1 MHLPIVT
8 LSTKDN
14 VNVAKK
20 LSDRFKRSVFWNS
33 YQTIPAKVIEK
44 GNSIYELLSASFQ
57 GVKRLFVT
65 AYFIGAGA
73 NADNESGIKVIKYIF
88 FQDERLKIIT
98 YWLMEEIFM
107 SNLLTYDKV
116 TKVSIAQGDDYTKGC
131 LLDYAYFKDNCRVI
145 AVDFSKQKAL
155 DADSRAIQEKVFKGI
170 AVGGK
175 DCTKIRLF
183 TILEKS
189 KETALEFCK
198 GTIKVL

>member
-1 MHLPIVT
+1 
-8 LSTKDN
+8 
-14 VNVAKK
+14 
-20 LSDRFKRSVFWNS
+20 
-33 YQTIPAKVIEK
+33 
-44 GNSIYELLSASFQ
+44 
-57 GVKRLFVT
+57 
-65 AYFIGAGA
+65 
-73 NADNESGIKVIKYIF
+73 
-88 FQDERLKIIT
+88 
-98 YWLMEEIFM
+98 MEEIFM

-116 TKVSIAQGDDYTKGC
+116 TKVSIAQGDYTKGC
-131 LLDYAYFKDNCRVI
+131 LLDYAYFKDNYRVI